1 MIFVLFA
8 LSVLIFYLTRGL
20 LPPSTA
26 LAPYINPRISDAGK
40 LSLAR
45 ALGVATAA
53 CPSYQAFASQ
63 ASGCI
68 IPLWGQYSSW
78 LMNVLTGNWGFTLL
92 PGIAGT
98 ASTWD
103 VFFSRFPYTAEL
115 AIWAAILTIVLGI
128 PLGIIS
134 ATHNNKLPDHA
145 SRIVSLGGYSVPQF
159 WFGAMLQIL
168 FVLYVRVNGSGFFSA
183 TGALSTTCGICI
195 ANPGQITP
203 YSGLPMVDAILSF
216 NFPYFWDSFVALSLP
231 AITLAITS
239 IGALTRI
246 VRSSM
251 MEVLRQDYILL
262 ARSKGLKDSVVI
274 YRHALRNAI
283 LPAVTVSGLLVA
295 YLLGGAVI
303 VEIVFSWPG
312 VGNASLAAADVLD
325 INFLELYVL
334 VTAVIIVVTNLVV
347 DVLYSIIDPR
357 IRL

>member
-1 MIFVLFA
+1 
-8 LSVLIFYLTRGL
+8 
-20 LPPSTA
+20 
-26 LAPYINPRISDAGK
+26 
-40 LSLAR
+40 
-45 ALGVATAA
+45 
-53 CPSYQAFASQ
+53 
-63 ASGCI
+63 
-68 IPLWGQYSSW
+68 
-78 LMNVLTGNWGFTLL
+78 LL

-103 VFFSRFPYTAEL
+103 VFWSRFAYTAEL
-115 AIWAAILTIVLGI
+115 AIWAAILTILIGVPMGI
-128 PLGIIS
+128 VS

-145 SRIVSLGGYSVPQF
+145 SRMISLGGYSVPQF

-168 FVLYVRVNGSGFFSA
+168 FVLYVRVNGSGLFSA
-183 TGALSTTCGICI
+183 TGALATTCGICFS
-195 ANPGQITP
+195 NPGGITP
-203 YSGLPMVDAILSF
+203 YTGLPFLDALLSL
-216 NFPYFWDSFVALSLP
+216 NFPYFWDSFVAVTLP

-251 MEVLRQDYILL
+251 MDVLRQDYILL
-262 ARSKGLKDSVVI
+262 ARSKGLRERVVV
-274 YRHALRNAI
+274 YRHALRNAV

-334 VTAVIIVVTNLVV
+334 VTAVIIVVANLVV
-347 DVLYSIIDPR
+347 DILYSVIDPR